1 MQCPKCGRRISDSSD
16 SRLYWRA
23 WIKGE
28 ASSEARTES
37 PTLMVSSGKMGENI
51 TGIQVTKEEISCQ
64 KLEGIPL
71 SIRARVEEVLKKGEG
86 QGEEI
91 RTAFR
96 NIPESK
102 GRAGRKKKKM
112 GPWMPSN
119 SF

>member
-1 MQCPKCGRRISDSSD
+1 MKCPKCGRRISDSSD

-23 WIKGE
+23 WIKEE

-71 SIRARVEEVLKKGEG
+71 SIRARVEEILKKGG
-86 QGEEI
+86 GVGGVKGE
-91 RTAFR
+91 
-96 NIPESK
+96 NL
-102 GRAGRKKKKM
+102 
-112 GPWMPSN
+112 SN
-119 SF
+119 CHGNLL